1 LGDTFCIF
9 MSSPRKNVRKRR
21 AGQVKTAAR
30 VLGVTERHARRLS
43 DAELADVKTLQGAKL
58 RKVQLECRRIENQLQ
73 VDAGI
78 LISKDKVREQGMK
91 LGAVVAACLDA
102 LVSVLPGQLEGLQ
115 AAQMAPV
122 IEKEVQKARSAMADA
137 CAGL

>member
-1 LGDTFCIF
+1 MSIPAKNRTKRGGKAKVAAAIQEQTGLGRSQAF
-9 MSSPRKNVRKRR
+9 KL
-21 AGQVKTAAR
+21 AGEVSDIAKVKD
-30 VLGVTERHARRLS
+30 LS
-43 DAELADVKTLQGAKL
+43 EAKL
-58 RKVQLECRRIENQLQ
+58 LKVKLECQRIARQLEIDNGKYVSRDE
-73 VDAGI
+73 
-78 LISKDKVREQGMK
+78 VREQGIK

-102 LVSVLPGQLEGLQ
+102 LVAVLPGQLEGLA

>member
-1 LGDTFCIF
+1 
-9 MSSPRKNVRKRR
+9 MSYPRKNVRKQR
-21 AGQVKTAAR
+21 AAKVKKAAAT
-30 VLGVTERHARRLS
+30 LGVTERHARRFT
-43 DAELADVKTLQGAKL
+43 DEELADVKTLQGAKL

-73 VDAGI
+73 VDSGR
-78 LISKDKVREQGMK
+78 LISRDEVREQGIK

-102 LVSVLPGQLEGLQ
+102 LVSVLPGQLEGLP

-137 CAGL
+137 CSGL